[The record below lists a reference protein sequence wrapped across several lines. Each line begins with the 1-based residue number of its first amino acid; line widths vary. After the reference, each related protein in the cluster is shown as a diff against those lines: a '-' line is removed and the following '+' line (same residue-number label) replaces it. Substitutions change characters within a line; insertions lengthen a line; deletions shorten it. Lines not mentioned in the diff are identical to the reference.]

1 MSYYDDDRWEMDH
14 RLADMSYERENDDFI
29 GTLIVWGFGICALVA
44 GGAWVLHT
52 IDAHLHWHAYDTVVG
67 WLKSTGLM

>member
-14 RLADMSYERENDDFI
+14 RLVDMSYERENDDLI
-29 GTLIVWGFGICALVA
+29 GTLVMWALGICALVA
-44 GGAWVLHT
+44 GGWLLHT

-67 WLKSTGLM
+67 WLKSTGMM